1 MRLASLIV
9 DESPLLA
16 AQEGSKWLDLSAAD
30 ASLGRDVGELLRS
43 GSDWAARA
51 AAAMPKASALS
62 AEPRFRPLVPRP
74 AKIVCLGLN
83 DYDHA
88 REAGYPVPEFPDV
101 FLRVPESLL
110 GHNEPLLRPLEST
123 KLDYEVELAAVI
135 GVGGRRIS
143 EADALAH
150 VAGYSVFNDGS
161 IRNYQMRTTQWTLG
175 KNFIGTGVLGPAL
188 VTPDELPEGASG
200 LRLTTRVGE
209 ELLQEGNTGSMV
221 FGVAKA
227 IALLSEV
234 FAFEPGDV
242 IAFGTPS
249 GIGGARKPPRWLL
262 PGERIRVAV
271 EQIGELSNPIVDEA
285 ESKSK

>member
-1 MRLASLIV
+1 M
-9 DESPLLA
+9 
-16 AQEGSKWLDLSAAD
+16 QQAAD
-30 ASLGRDVGELLRS
+30 QRPAGE
-43 GSDWAARA
+43 SD
-51 AAAMPKASALS
+51 PG
-62 AEPRFRPLVPRP
+62 VPRP
-74 AKIVCLGLN
+74 ELLVCALPAELGPFAEDLEQVGEH
-83 DYDHA
+83 DW
-88 REAGYPVPEFPDV
+88 AGE
-101 FLRVPESLL
+101 L
-110 GHNEPLLRPLEST
+110 GGRPWH
-123 KLDYEVELAAVI
+123 AAVI

-161 IRNYQMRTTQWTLG
+161 IRDYQMRTTQWTLG

-285 ESKSK
+285 ESK